1 MLVKIGT
8 EAMMKL
14 RIHVERIKEITTFR
28 LKKFGGKFKQ
38 LFNFRYLI
46 DFSKLCNK
54 PKGKVLI

>member
-14 RIHVERIKEITTFR
+14 RIQVERIKEITTFR
-28 LKKFGGKFKQ
+28 LKKFAGKFKQ